1 MVSERYL
8 QQLISSVI
16 LGCITVDLVLGY
28 RSQSGLVLIVEE
40 HRALLVA
47 VLGNFPES
55 VLADSHVLEMLA
67 ECALLDPVV
76 LSIVTEIVVE

>member
-8 QQLISSVI
+8 QQLNSSVI

-28 RSQSGLVLIVEE
+28 RSQSVLVIIVEE
-40 HRALLVA
+40 HSALLVA
-47 VLGNFPES
+47 VLGNFTES
-55 VLADSHVLEMLA
+55 VLADSHVLEMFA
-67 ECALLDPVV
+67 ECALLDSVV